1 MSTMTTT
8 VTVRDGKN
16 RFSELVRR
24 AARGEEITITS
35 HGREQARLCKSEPRR
50 HTLAIDWNWL
60 RNMRVAK
67 KQKPSEQLVREDR
80 DGRD

>member
-1 MSTMTTT
+1 MSTMETT

-35 HGREQARLCKSEPRR
+35 HGRKQAKLCKSEPRQN
-50 HTLAIDWNWL
+50 TLAIDLKWL
-60 RNMRVAK
+60 RNMKVAR

-80 DGRD
+80 DGRN

>member
-1 MSTMTTT
+1 MNALTTT

-35 HGREQARLCKSEPRR
+35 HGREQARLCKAERR
-50 HTLAIDWNWL
+50 GNALAVDWKWL
-60 RNMRVAK
+60 RNMRVARR
-67 KQKPSEQLVREDR
+67 QNSSEQIVREDR
-80 DGRD
+80 NGRD

>member
-1 MSTMTTT
+1 MTTTKTT

-16 RFSELVRR
+16 RFSEIVRR

-35 HGREQARLCKSEPRR
+35 HGREQARLCKAEPRR
-50 HTLAIDWNWL
+50 NALAVDWKWL

>member
-1 MSTMTTT
+1 MTAATTT

-35 HGREQARLCKSEPRR
+35 HGREQARLCKVEPRR
-50 HTLAIDWNWL
+50 NALAVDWKWL
-60 RNMRVAK
+60 RNMRVGG
-67 KQKPSEQLVREDR
+67 KQIPSEQLVREDR
-80 DGRD
+80 DGRG